1 MSLCEFMMGPQV
13 HLAPSLLAFT
23 AVIPDTRAFTAVVP
37 DERAF
42 SAVVPDTRAYAS
54 ADPEPSVVRAHQ
66 ALRIRPVRR
75 ADHESWAALR
85 QALWPDVDATELHL
99 AIERWWWIAD
109 HDRQCLVAEENRRL
123 VGFIELSVRTS
134 AVGCETNRVA
144 FVEGW
149 YVAPDVRRRGIGRAL
164 LNAAESWGR
173 TRGCSALGLDSAI
186 GAGSEG
192 VRFGF
197 TEVARVVSYRK
208 AIG

>member
-1 MSLCEFMMGPQV
+1 MSLCETMMGPQV

-23 AVIPDTRAFTAVVP
+23 AVVP
-37 DERAF
+37 DRRPPLA
-42 SAVVPDTRAYAS
+42 RG
-54 ADPEPSVVRAHQ
+54 ADPEPGVVRQVAPDRVPHQRAHH

-85 QALWPDVDATELHL
+85 QALWPHVAATELHL

-109 HDRQCLVAEENRRL
+109 QDQQCLVAEENRRL

-134 AVGCETNRVA
+134 AVGGETNRVA
-144 FVEGW
+144 YLEGW

-173 TRGCSALGLDSAI
+173 ARGCSELGMDRAI
-186 GAGSEG
+186 SAGSQG
-192 VRFGF
+192 MHAAFGF
-197 TEVARVVSYRK
+197 AEVARVVTYRK

>member
-23 AVIPDTRAFTAVVP
+23 AVIPDKRPPLARGP
-37 DERAF
+37 
-42 SAVVPDTRAYAS
+42 
-54 ADPEPSVVRAHQ
+54 DPEPDVIRYVAPDRVPHQRAHH

-85 QALWPDVDATELHL
+85 QALWPDAAAVELHL

-109 HDRQCLVAEENRRL
+109 QDRQCLVAEENRRL
-123 VGFIELSVRTS
+123 VGFIEVSVRTS

-144 FVEGW
+144 YLEGW

-173 TRGCSALGLDSAI
+173 VRGCSELGLDSAI
-186 GAGSEG
+186 SAGSEG
-192 VRFGF
+192 VGFGF
-197 TEVARVVSYRK
+197 TEVARVVTYRRV
-208 AIG
+208 IG